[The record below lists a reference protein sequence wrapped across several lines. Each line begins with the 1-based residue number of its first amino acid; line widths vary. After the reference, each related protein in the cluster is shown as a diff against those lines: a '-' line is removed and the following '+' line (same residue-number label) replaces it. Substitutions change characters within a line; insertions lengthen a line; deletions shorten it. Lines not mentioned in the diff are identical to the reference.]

1 MDVWTVDVRTER
13 NQPGERLADGLARKP
28 FHLDVEELSE
38 VAEPFDHLGGHAAV
52 ELDSREESG
61 TRPGQGD
68 HDRPDPRPGGGGFLL
83 PSHQG
88 SRS

>member
-1 MDVWTVDVRTER
+1 MDVWTVDVRTEW
-13 NQPGERLADGLARKP
+13 NQPGERLADGLTCKA

-61 TRPGQGD
+61 TRPG
-68 HDRPDPRPGGGGFLL
+68 
-83 PSHQG
+83 
-88 SRS
+88 